1 MILLSFSKLQE
12 LVKLLKMLLEI
23 TILLFRMVMKRR
35 GQCGR
40 IGEKREKRNEISL
53 FPAI

>member
-1 MILLSFSKLQE
+1 MAE
-12 LVKLLKMLLEI
+12 REGKLLLVGRDRFGSSD
-23 TILLFRMVMKRR
+23 LLFRMVMKRR